1 MASLVDQVFANS
13 NLFDRSGSGSGSG
26 SSAGY
31 GSLLSAASKL
41 SESVSARNFASAEKQ
56 MQFQREANAKAMA
69 FSAEE
74 AEKNRSWQE
83 RLSNTAHQRQ
93 VQDLI
98 AAGLNPILSATGGNG
113 AAVTSGAAATGVTSA
128 GSKAEA
134 DSSAASTFSAV
145 ASGLINRMTQQELQ
159 VKDLENKMDIAKLQ
173 TDIQR
178 YIGELTAGTNL
189 EAVGISANAAK
200 FAASAAA
207 AASEYNA
214 DMHYKGVV
222 DSPANSWVG
231 LVGRLLAPIFKR
243 YNEETSGSAKSKSGN
258 GAYYNPEV
266 VGDKT
271 VQSFKKWLNTRSSS
285 DYKRGSALDNLAW

>member
-1 MASLVDQVFANS
+1 MESLVNQAIAKLN
-13 NLFDRSGSGSGSG
+13 SGSG
-26 SSAGY
+26 SSGSGY
-31 GSLLSAASKL
+31 NTLLQSAQNL
-41 SESVSARNFASAEKQ
+41 SESVSARNFASAERQ
-56 MQFQREANAKAMA
+56 MEFQREANAKAMA

-83 RLSNTAHQRQ
+83 RLSSSAHQRE

-113 AAVTSGAAATGVTSA
+113 AAVTSGAAASGVTSA
-128 GSKAEA
+128 GSRADA

-159 VKDLENKMDIAKLQ
+159 VKDLENKMDIARLQ
-173 TDIQR
+173 TDIQK
-178 YIGELTAGTNL
+178 YLGELTAGTNL

-200 FAASAAA
+200 FAASVAA

-214 DMHYKGVV
+214 EMHYKGVL
-222 DSPANSWVG
+222 DSPSNTWAG
-231 LVGRLLAPIFKR
+231 LAGRILAPLFRK
-243 YNEETSGSAKSKSGN
+243 YNEDTSGSAKSKSGS
-258 GAYYNPEV
+258 GAYYDPDV

-271 VQSFKKWLNTRSSS
+271 LKTIGKWLKTSAKS